1 MIQCAFLNAQWLL
14 SPFTDWTVVQSKS
27 FCKCE
32 ARRPWGR
39 PEEEDDPG
47 ETSKGGGGIS
57 GKNKEWIQAHYPPEK
72 QGLNHLSPP
81 SQMWPVRITWH
92 HNPLV
97 SIALEEHAVSLP
109 SLSVNCSSAGHLCL

>member
-1 MIQCAFLNAQWLL
+1 MIQCAFLDAQWLL

-57 GKNKEWIQAHYPPEK
+57 GKNKEWIQAEYGGKAK
-72 QGLNHLSPP
+72 QS
-81 SQMWPVRITWH
+81 
-92 HNPLV
+92 
-97 SIALEEHAVSLP
+97 
-109 SLSVNCSSAGHLCL
+109 